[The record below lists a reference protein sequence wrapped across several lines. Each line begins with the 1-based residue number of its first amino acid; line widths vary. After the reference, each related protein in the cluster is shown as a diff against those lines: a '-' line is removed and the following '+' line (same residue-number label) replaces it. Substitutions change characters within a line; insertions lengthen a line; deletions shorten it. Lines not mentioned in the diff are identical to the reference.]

1 MGLCTGRLPLT
12 SGEVRMS
19 IIGGIGA
26 ISLSHLHAE
35 LIIKPYP
42 PRKDIIW
49 AQCVVAVVTKEVAKE
64 QEEMIFR

>member
-1 MGLCTGRLPLT
+1 
-12 SGEVRMS
+12 MS